1 MNKQQLEECLS
12 DFESKL
18 SDLYDQNQALT
29 VEVIRLTETVKAL
42 TAKLNMIDNEL
53 KSLKFGG
60 KRK

>member
-18 SDLYDQNQALT
+18 SDLYDENQALT